1 MKPERQKEKQAGDK
15 ASPQNN
21 NNNTTDEESS
31 VKMECEDV
39 KVEAKPKI
47 EKLIIKTE
55 SMTVKTEYA
64 PVKTEYAP
72 VKTDT
77 SKEKTDGVPEVE
89 YVVTCKTESVS
100 IDMKAEITPVLDES
114 VAKSESAHVKTDY
127 STTKAEIVPL
137 KFEPIKQESNEIK
150 MEPIAVKSES
160 PKVPEKDAEPVTS
173 AATPA
178 TQKLSPDKIMSPVE
192 GKENIPILKMA
203 DTASKNSPEVVEVP
217 SKAKPP
223 EVAVVEPEA
232 FKGVNNT
239 FIEVKKRKLD
249 ILKEGGL
256 EVTPVRPTAG
266 NPQKDGRPSVIQ
278 TVTPPAQ
285 IISKPLK
292 PEMMPP
298 PSINSVPPKRIHVPV
313 AQALNISQVKAPPAT
328 PSKPTKP
335 IPSTNP
341 FPFVNG
347 STPPKV
353 VQSKSIYCYSEKT
366 VYGNPKDIL
375 SPAIKPVV
383 HTPKFIGNIPRQNG
397 GDPVDLSV
405 NSPQKPVVEIMRI
418 PQTSPSNSQTPY
430 NRDAV
435 TKNLY
440 KTTSPIM
447 DGRRL
452 GPNLEI
458 TLVGPNGKSSNAPSL
473 QKPYTCPPAQLHSPH
488 SSGGFYQ
495 QQKRLSA
502 DYYIPN
508 KMAKSDENGR
518 YGKSMSSLHNDMKS
532 GLNIPNPYGSK
543 KSDLVNN
550 HMKQMSQNQPQI
562 KHYPNP
568 GLPAFSPY
576 LSQLYDGNKS
586 MPPYLPL
593 LDPAMYYSA
602 AMQSLYSS
610 NALNSVPPILPIP
623 TPEQLKLYTELM
635 AHGRLN
641 FPFQPPPDGNPST
654 VNNHNLK
661 KP

>member
-1 MKPERQKEKQAGDK
+1 M
-15 ASPQNN
+15 
-21 NNNTTDEESS
+21 DEESNI
-31 VKMECEDV
+31 KIECEDLKSEV
-39 KVEAKPKI
+39 KPKI

-64 PVKTEYAP
+64 PVK
-72 VKTDT
+72 KDT
-77 SKEKTDGVPEVE
+77 LKENIDSVPEKVE
-89 YVVTCKTESVS
+89 YVACKTESVS
-100 IDMKAEITPVLDES
+100 IDMKAEITPVLGETS
-114 VAKSESAHVKTDY
+114 VKSESTLVKTDY

-150 MEPIAVKSES
+150 MEPVAIKSES
-160 PKVPEKDAEPVTS
+160 TKVLEKDAEPVTS

-178 TQKLSPDKIMSPVE
+178 TQKVSPDKIMSPVE

-203 DTASKNSPEVVEVP
+203 DTALKNSPEVVEVP
-217 SKAKPP
+217 DKAKPL
-223 EVAVVEPEA
+223 EVAIVESES
-232 FKGVNNT
+232 FKGINNT

-256 EVTPVRPTAG
+256 EVTPVRPTV
-266 NPQKDGRPSVIQ
+266 NNSTKDSRPSVIQ

-292 PEMMPP
+292 SEMMPP
-298 PSINSVPPKRIHVPV
+298 PSISSVPPKRIHVSVP
-313 AQALNISQVKAPPAT
+313 QALNINQAKAPPAT
-328 PSKPTKP
+328 PTKSNKL
-335 IPSTNP
+335 IPPANS

-383 HTPKFIGNIPRQNG
+383 HTPKFISNVPRQNG

-418 PQTSPSNSQTPY
+418 PQMLPSSSQTPY
-430 NRDAV
+430 NRDTV

-458 TLVGPNGKSSNAPSL
+458 TLVGPNGKSSTPSL
-473 QKPYTCPPAQLHSPH
+473 QKSYSYLPPQVHSPH
-488 SSGGFYQ
+488 PSSSPYQ

-502 DYYIPN
+502 DYYTPC
-508 KMAKSDENGR
+508 KMPKSEENGK
-518 YGKSMSSLHNDMKS
+518 YGRSMSSLHNNMKS
-532 GLNIPNPYGSK
+532 GLNIPNPYASK
-543 KSDLVNN
+543 KADLMNS
-550 HMKQMSQNQPQI
+550 HMKQMSQSQPQI
-562 KHYPNP
+562 KHFPNP
-568 GLPAFSPY
+568 GLPPFSPY
-576 LSQLYDGNKS
+576 LSQLYDGNKTI
-586 MPPYLPL
+586 PPYLPL
-593 LDPAMYYSA
+593 LDPTMYYSA

-610 NALNSVPPILPIP
+610 NALSSVPPILPIP

-641 FPFQPPPDGNPST
+641 FPFQPPPDGNPSA
-654 VNNHNLK
+654 VNNHLK